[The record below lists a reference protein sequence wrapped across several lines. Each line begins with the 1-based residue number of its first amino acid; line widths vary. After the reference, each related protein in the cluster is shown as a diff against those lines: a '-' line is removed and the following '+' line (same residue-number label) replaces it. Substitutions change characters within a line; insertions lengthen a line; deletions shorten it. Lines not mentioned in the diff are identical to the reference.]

1 MNDLE
6 AKQCYER
13 MLKFIHKQ
21 GQDKADQIQ
30 AQTKEEFKRERDN
43 FIKAEQERIT
53 AEFNTRLAQDQIK
66 LKIQK
71 SANENA
77 ARIQKMKT
85 VNSLI
90 ENLYK
95 DAKALII
102 YKQRTDKAE
111 YQAFLKNL
119 IVQVRE
125 NLKHSKFVGSYKA
138 YGSRSARSLQIE

>member
-1 MNDLE
+1 MNELE
-6 AKQCYER
+6 AKQCYES

-30 AQTKEEFKRERDN
+30 AQTKEEFKKERESY
-43 FIKAEQERIT
+43 IAAEQERIT
-53 AEFNTRLAQDQIK
+53 GEFNTRLAQDQIK

-111 YQAFLKNL
+111 YQTFLKNL
-119 IVQVRE
+119 IVQVRN
-125 NLKHSKFVGSYKA
+125 NLKHSKSVGSYQA
-138 YGSRSARSLQIE
+138 HGSRSTRTLQKE

>member
-1 MNDLE
+1 MNELE
-6 AKQCYER
+6 AKQCYES

-30 AQTKEEFKRERDN
+30 AQTKEEFKKEREN
-43 FIKAEQERIT
+43 FIAAEQERIT
-53 AEFNTRLAQDQIK
+53 NEFNTRLAQDQIK
-66 LKIQK
+66 LKIQR

-119 IVQVRE
+119 IVQVRD
-125 NLKHSKFVGSYKA
+125 
-138 YGSRSARSLQIE
+138 